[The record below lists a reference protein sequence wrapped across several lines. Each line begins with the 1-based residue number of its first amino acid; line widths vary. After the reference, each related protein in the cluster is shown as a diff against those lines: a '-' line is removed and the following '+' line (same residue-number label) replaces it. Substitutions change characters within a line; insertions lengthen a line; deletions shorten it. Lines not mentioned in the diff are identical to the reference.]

1 MPHARHSDPKTSHDA
16 AASIR
21 EVSRTQAAILQA
33 LLTPATDVEIIERYR
48 RITGA
53 PAASE
58 SGIRSRRAE
67 LVTRGA
73 VRDSG
78 RRAILESGRKAII
91 WENTWLAGLWT

>member
-1 MPHARHSDPKTSHDA
+1 MPYARNTDPETSHDA

-21 EVSRTQAAILQA
+21 EINRTQASILQA

-53 PAASE
+53 PLASD

-67 LVTRGA
+67 LVTRGM
-73 VRDSG
+73 VQDSG

-91 WENTWLAGLWT
+91 WEATWLAGLWT